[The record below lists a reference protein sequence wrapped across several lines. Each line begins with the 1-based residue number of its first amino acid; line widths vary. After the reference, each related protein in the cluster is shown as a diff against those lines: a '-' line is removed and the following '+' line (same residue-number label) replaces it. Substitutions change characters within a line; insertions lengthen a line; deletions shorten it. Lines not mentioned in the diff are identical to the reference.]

1 MRPKNRIYCRECGRS
16 KLVFE
21 TEKKSLNFIKFNAD
35 EILEETGRAPTR
47 AYYCQCCGGYHVTS
61 QEAYNKPYTRTERII
76 EVYQKER
83 EVLKNA

>member
-16 KLVFE
+16 KIVFE
-21 TEKKSLNFIKFNAD
+21 TEKKALNFIKFNAD

-61 QEAYNKPYTRTERII
+61 QGAYNKPYTRTERII
-76 EVYQKER
+76 EIYQKEC
-83 EVLKNA
+83 ELLKNA